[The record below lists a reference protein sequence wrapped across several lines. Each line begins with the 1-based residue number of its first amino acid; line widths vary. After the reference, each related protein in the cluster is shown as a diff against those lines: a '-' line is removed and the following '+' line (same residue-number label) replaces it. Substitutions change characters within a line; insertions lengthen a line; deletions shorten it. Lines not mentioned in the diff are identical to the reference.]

1 MTNLRI
7 PAPPQRY
14 DMPAP
19 RRPLSGHEVFAALL
33 TLAAALRITTMLGY
47 RPARVYYGD
56 SYAYLALAAHPKP
69 SSGFQP
75 SGYPFFLMLLRP
87 FHSVTLVVGVQ
98 HALGLAT
105 GMLVYAALRRHG
117 LPAWAASA
125 AAVPQLFDA
134 SFLQLEHAVLSDAL
148 FIFLVVAAITVL
160 MWSPGPTTRAGAAA
174 GALLALAALTRTI
187 ALPLLLL
194 VLAHLALRRIG
205 WRPVLATAA
214 AAALPIALYASWYA
228 SVYGRFT
235 LAGGDGVALWA
246 RTMTFANCRRIRPP
260 AEEARLCPAGAR
272 QDAAGEY
279 VWAADSPINRFPG
292 GPAAAN
298 EPARSFALRAIA
310 AQPLDYAADVAGDVS
325 LAFHWTP
332 ARHPKRVTPAFGFAK
347 GRWPLPDLPDAKKA
361 LASYDADVG
370 DYRSV
375 EPYAGFLR
383 AYQYPA
389 YLRGPVLAA
398 ILALGALGARRRALL
413 PWTVAAALLVLPVAV
428 LDFDHR
434 YVLPV
439 VPIACMAAALAA
451 ADLRTG
457 HRRGSLP
464 QRALVGVIH

>member
-1 MTNLRI
+1 MTNLLI
-7 PAPPQRY
+7 PAPPRPY
-14 DMPAP
+14 GTSAP
-19 RRPLSGHEVFAALL
+19 RRPLGGHGAFAVLL
-33 TLAAALRITTMLGY
+33 ALAAGLRITTMLGY
-47 RPARVYYGD
+47 RPARIYYGD
-56 SYAYLALAAHPKP
+56 SFAYLSLAAHPRP
-69 SSGFQP
+69 SWGFQP
-75 SGYPFFLMLLRP
+75 SGYPFLLALLRP
-87 FHSVTLVVGVQ
+87 FHSVTFVVATQ

-105 GMLVYAALRRHG
+105 GMLVYAVLRRHS
-117 LPAWAASA
+117 LPAWGAAA

-160 MWSPGPTTRAGAAA
+160 MWSPGPATRAGAVA
-174 GALLALAALTRTI
+174 GALLGLAALTRTI
-187 ALPLLLL
+187 ALPLFLL
-194 VLAHLALRRIG
+194 VLAHLVVRRTG
-205 WRPVLATAA
+205 RRPVLATAVVG
-214 AAALPIALYASWYA
+214 ALPIVLYASWYA

-246 RTMTFANCRRIRPP
+246 RTMTFANCRVILPP
-260 AEEARLCPAGAR
+260 EREARLCPAGTR

-298 EPARSFALRAIA
+298 DVARSFALRAIA

-347 GRWPLPDLPDAKKA
+347 GRVPLPDVPEARRA
-361 LASYDADVG
+361 LASYDPGAG

-383 AYQYPA
+383 VYQYPA

-398 ILALGALGARRRALL
+398 ILAVGALGVRRRARL
-413 PWTVAAALLVLPVAV
+413 PWIAAAALLVLPVAV

-439 VPIACMAAALAA
+439 VPVACIAAALAV
-451 ADLRTG
+451 ADLWMG
-457 HRRGSLP
+457 RRHPLP
-464 QRALVGVIH
+464 PRSPLIGD

>member
-1 MTNLRI
+1 
-7 PAPPQRY
+7 
-14 DMPAP
+14 
-19 RRPLSGHEVFAALL
+19 VLL
-33 TLAAALRITTMLGY
+33 ALAAGLRITTMLGY
-47 RPARVYYGD
+47 RPARIYYGD
-56 SYAYLALAAHPKP
+56 SYAYLTLAAHPSP

-87 FHSVTLVVGVQ
+87 FHSVTLVVAAQ

-105 GMLVYAALRRHG
+105 GMLVYALLRRHG
-117 LPAWAASA
+117 LPAWGAAA

-148 FIFLVVAAITVL
+148 FIFLIVTAITVL
-160 MWSPGPTTRAGAAA
+160 MWSPGPTTRAAAGA

-187 ALPLLLL
+187 ALPLFLL

-205 WRPVLATAA
+205 WRPVLAAA
-214 AAALPIALYASWYA
+214 AAGALPIALYASWYA
-228 SVYGRFT
+228 TVYGRFT

-246 RTMTFANCRRIRPP
+246 RTMTFAYCRKINPP
-260 AEEARLCPAGAR
+260 AREARLCPAGAR

-298 EPARSFALRAIA
+298 DLARSFALRAIA

-332 ARHPKRVTPAFGFAK
+332 ARHPRRVTPAFGFAQ
-347 GRWPLPDLPDAKKA
+347 GRWPLPNIPAATKA
-361 LASYDADVG
+361 LASYDAGVR
-370 DYRSV
+370 DYHSV
-375 EPYAGFLR
+375 EPYSGLLR
-383 AYQYPA
+383 VYQYPA

-398 ILALGALGARRRALL
+398 ILAIGALGARRRALL
-413 PWTVAAALLVLPVAV
+413 PWTIAAALLVLPVAV

-439 VPIACMAAALAA
+439 VPVACIAAALAA

-457 HRRGSLP
+457 HRRSLLP
-464 QRALVGVIH
+464 QRRLTDV